1 MYLDVHEKV
10 KMKVTQ
16 LCLELSDL
24 YDTITVLEYSQS
36 DLPSPVS
43 VILSYVFMILI
54 SVLPFQLKEFHLV
67 FLVRQVWG

>member
-1 MYLDVHEKV
+1 M
-10 KMKVTQ
+10 
-16 LCLELSDL
+16 LELSDL